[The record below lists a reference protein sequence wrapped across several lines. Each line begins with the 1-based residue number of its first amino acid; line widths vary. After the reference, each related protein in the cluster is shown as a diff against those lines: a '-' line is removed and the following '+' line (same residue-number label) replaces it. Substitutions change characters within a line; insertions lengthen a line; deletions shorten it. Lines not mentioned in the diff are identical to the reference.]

1 MALPGEKAAYQTL
14 YSPFSSSMDKAEAAV
29 KIAEV
34 AEVRRHNAESDARY
48 RARQDALKGVCPT
61 CGR

>member
-1 MALPGEKAAYQTL
+1 
-14 YSPFSSSMDKAEAAV
+14 V